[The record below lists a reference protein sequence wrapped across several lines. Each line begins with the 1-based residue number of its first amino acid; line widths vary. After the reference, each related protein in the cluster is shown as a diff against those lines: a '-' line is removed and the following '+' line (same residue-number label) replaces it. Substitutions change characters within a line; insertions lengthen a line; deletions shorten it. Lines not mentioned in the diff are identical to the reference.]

1 MSATSAVSWAHR
13 QRRANQSVHTTF
25 IYYAY
30 NKSRLDVQDLGAS
43 CWGSQ
48 MAVAKQ
54 TRHTTSAKRIL
65 RIHDGEPDMGE
76 LRELLGFNL
85 ALASAIFVR
94 DVNAACGEFGISA
107 KQYAV
112 LSMIANNYGISQ
124 VDIAAVLMT
133 DRATMMAIVDRLE
146 ARKLITRERS
156 MIDRRRQ
163 HLILTPRGTEVL
175 ERARRAIRQ
184 SEQRLLR
191 RLSPKD
197 ARRLRELLR
206 RLREPV

>member
-1 MSATSAVSWAHR
+1 
-13 QRRANQSVHTTF
+13 
-25 IYYAY
+25 
-30 NKSRLDVQDLGAS
+30 
-43 CWGSQ
+43 

-197 ARRLRELLR
+197 ARRLRE
-206 RLREPV
+206 PV